1 METKIIAIASEKGG
15 VGKTTLS
22 IMLATNLFHHFKKK
36 VVLMDIDDPQ
46 FSVLKKRNRELNL
59 VDVGQLPEF
68 ETYPIERVSVSNI
81 KDEIIAYYGTVDFI
95 IVDLHG
101 GLTAEVVQ
109 GLMFVE
115 HIFIPFDHDELEIES
130 TLFFYNTLKKNFLNN
145 DDRVLKSIHLFFNQ
159 YQEIQRNKFASLKE
173 QMLGIGIPMMNSVVK
188 KKQIYREQ
196 YRSTLYAIP
205 EHKELGSN
213 DIKNFFN
220 EIIENT
226 MIPEVVEQV

>member
-22 IMLATNLFHHFKKK
+22 IMLSTNLFHLFKKK
-36 VVLMDIDDPQ
+36 VVLMDVDDPQ
-46 FSVLKKRNRELNL
+46 YSVFKKRNRELNL
-59 VDVGQLPEF
+59 IDLNQLKELDN
-68 ETYPIERVSVSNI
+68 YPIEKVSVNNI
-81 KDEIIAYYGTVDFI
+81 KEKILAYYGTVDYI
-95 IVDLHG
+95 IVDFHG

-130 TLFFYNTLKKNFLNN
+130 TLFFYNTLKTNFLNN
-145 DDRVLKSIHLFFNQ
+145 DERVLKSIHLFFNQ

-173 QMLGIGIPMMNSVVK
+173 QMISIDVPMMNSVVK

-205 EHKELGSN
+205 ETKELGNN

-220 EIIENT
+220 EIVEMTMVQEEIER
-226 MIPEVVEQV
+226 V

>member
-22 IMLATNLFHHFKKK
+22 IMLATNLFHLFQKK
-36 VVLMDIDDPQ
+36 VVLMDVDDPQ
-46 FSVLKKRNRELNL
+46 YSVFKKRNRELNL
-59 VDVGQLPEF
+59 VDLDRLNEL
-68 ETYPIERVSVSNI
+68 ETYPIEKVSIDNI
-81 KDEIIAYYGTVDFI
+81 KDKILAYYGTVDFI
-95 IVDLHG
+95 VVDFHG

-109 GLMFVE
+109 GLMFIE

-130 TLFFYNTLKKNFLNN
+130 TLFFYNTLKTNFLNN

-159 YQEIQRNKFASLKE
+159 YQEIQRNKFAALRE
-173 QMLGIGIPMMNSVVK
+173 QMISIGIPMMNSVVK

-205 EHKELGSN
+205 ETKELEGN

-220 EIIENT
+220 EIIEKT
-226 MIPEVVEQV
+226 IIPEVVEQV